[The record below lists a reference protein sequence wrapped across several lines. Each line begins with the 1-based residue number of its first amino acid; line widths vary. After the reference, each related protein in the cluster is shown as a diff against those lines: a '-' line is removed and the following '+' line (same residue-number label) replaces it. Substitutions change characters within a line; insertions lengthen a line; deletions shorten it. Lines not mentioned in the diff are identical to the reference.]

1 MSVPHFTGT
10 DANKETLRLVND
22 GIQKVAAYLQNK
34 KASGYGVEEIK
45 ALKTIVKIAGQIH
58 ENSGGNKKDI
68 QQLTGIV
75 TSLERDIAALEAE
88 TQKKQKD
95 TTLESTKKEEAKN
108 PQDEIGL
115 EDIRLVQEYAK
126 ANKIKYDFSI
136 LKDLLP
142 QAKAWAEERTK
153 KEEAQD
159 LQTKTEKKHER
170 RAFKQE
176 VLNRPEKQETPKA
189 NETTH
194 PAQAEEVITVNRIIT
209 SYITESLDNKLDA
222 LMQRDDW
229 KREEKE
235 LAVNG

>member
-1 MSVPHFTGT
+1 M
-10 DANKETLRLVND
+10 ND

-108 PQDEIGL
+108 PQDEIG
-115 EDIRLVQEYAK
+115 
-126 ANKIKYDFSI
+126 FGGH
-136 LKDLLP
+136 
-142 QAKAWAEERTK
+142 QAGAGICKS
-153 KEEAQD
+153 Q
-159 LQTKTEKKHER
+159 QN
-170 RAFKQE
+170 Q
-176 VLNRPEKQETPKA
+176 
-189 NETTH
+189 
-194 PAQAEEVITVNRIIT
+194 I
-209 SYITESLDNKLDA
+209 
-222 LMQRDDW
+222 
-229 KREEKE
+229 
-235 LAVNG
+235 